1 MPKGCNFFDNQMHAP
16 TDKVFFTLE
25 FEMLIST
32 LFDCYLGISGYYQT
46 GNTKQ
51 VKKWVQRLFKGF
63 ATFGEFPFNRQKKSL
78 MSITFLLQ
86 KSLNFSCEQFVCMC
100 TFL

>member
-51 VKKWVQRLFKGF
+51 VKK
-63 ATFGEFPFNRQKKSL
+63 
-78 MSITFLLQ
+78 
-86 KSLNFSCEQFVCMC
+86 
-100 TFL
+100 

>member
-51 VKKWVQRLFKGF
+51 VKNESKDCLRDLPLLGSFHLID
-63 ATFGEFPFNRQKKSL
+63 KKSR
-78 MSITFLLQ
+78 
-86 KSLNFSCEQFVCMC
+86 
-100 TFL
+100 